1 MGKNSTSGEKTQQA
15 GDEKTKEEVK
25 SEDQRLCELSS
36 DGFIKRFK
44 IANILHNCGALKEKG
59 VPAIEI
65 FTYMFNQ
72 MFSPLSMYSQMK
84 LGIFHEGFRK
94 NTVYR
99 FLEEACMNWHK
110 AVLLLANSI
119 IQVVALLTSGS
130 SGRFALV
137 IDDTPLKKCGR
148 KMELVSKYYNHVS
161 NTYEYGYRI
170 LTLAW
175 TDGVTTIPVR
185 YTLLASPEDGN
196 VRGRIDTEID
206 GRTLAGKIR
215 SESRTSMTELV
226 IDFVRKA
233 LKSGV
238 RASAVLFD
246 SGFAYPRTI
255 ISLVRDAGITV
266 ITRLK
271 TDFVQYYE
279 FNGELKTIRDIY
291 RTCRKRCGKA
301 AWKLSVRANL
311 LVREDGEI
319 KERLPV
325 KLVFVPNRS
334 KRDEWICLLC
344 TDVKMEETEIIRQ
357 YGKRWNIEVVFK
369 CCKQY
374 LKFGKDF
381 HSTSFEGQNAQIAI
395 ALMRYMF
402 IELAKRESEDEKA
415 FGELFLHGCQ
425 DMQDITLGQSVG
437 LIMSLFAD
445 AMKSVAGLT
454 DEQVE
459 KVKDYVV
466 SAMPGYLLRTL
477 SLANGIRQAA

>member
-1 MGKNSTSGEKTQQA
+1 M
-15 GDEKTKEEVK
+15 
-25 SEDQRLCELSS
+25 
-36 DGFIKRFK
+36 
-44 IANILHNCGALKEKG
+44 
-59 VPAIEI
+59 
-65 FTYMFNQ
+65 
-72 MFSPLSMYSQMK
+72 
-84 LGIFHEGFRK
+84 
-94 NTVYR
+94 
-99 FLEEACMNWHK
+99 
-110 AVLLLANSI
+110 
-119 IQVVALLTSGS
+119 
-130 SGRFALV
+130 
-137 IDDTPLKKCGR
+137 
-148 KMELVSKYYNHVS
+148 SKYYNHVS

-215 SESRTSMTELV
+215 NESRTSMTELV

-311 LVREDGEI
+311 LVREDGRI

-381 HSTSFEGQNAQIAI
+381 HSTSFV
-395 ALMRYMF
+395 
-402 IELAKRESEDEKA
+402 ELAKRESEDEKA